1 MFLNLF
7 TNIQSRV
14 LHAETQRTNQEEG
27 AAAVEYGLLVALI
40 AVIIIASVAVLGTTL
55 RTKYN
60 APVTGLG
67 GAAPVVPA
75 P

>member
-27 AAAVEYGLLVALI
+27 AVAVEYALLLVGIAL
-40 AVIIIASVAVLGTTL
+40 VVGVAAAT
-55 RTKYN
+55 
-60 APVTGLG
+60 LG
-67 GAAPVVPA
+67 GKIATKFGSITF
-75 P
+75 